1 MIDKGPV
8 KHSVMPPPKNQ
19 IGQTPCVQITY
30 PTEREFDIKIQ
41 ARH

>member
-8 KHSVMPPPKNQ
+8 KHSGMPPKNQ

-30 PTEREFDIKIQ
+30 PTKRKFDIKIR